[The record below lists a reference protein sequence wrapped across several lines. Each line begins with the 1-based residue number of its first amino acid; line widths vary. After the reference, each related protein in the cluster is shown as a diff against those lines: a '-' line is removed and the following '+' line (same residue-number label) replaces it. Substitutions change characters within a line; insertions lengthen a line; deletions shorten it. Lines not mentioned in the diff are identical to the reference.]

1 MKTNRA
7 DVLEKAVEIN
17 KNYFEIVDGEMK
29 AKEFSFRFI
38 KDDSWRELKPINT
51 NEIEGE

>member
-1 MKTNRA
+1 MRTILR
-7 DVLEKAVEIN
+7 LLM
-17 KNYFEIVDGEMK
+17 GEMRV
-29 AKEFSFRFI
+29 KEFSFRFI